1 MYCTTLELLN
11 RTEQNRTE
19 QNRTEQDRTEQNSRN
34 RNKQKQTLEGGRKR
48 RDIPS
53 RLSHA
58 LPGAGKRGAVT
69 THELGT
75 RVWAE
80 MSSVKV

>member
-1 MYCTTLELLN
+1 MHNVRTLEQN

-19 QNRTEQDRTEQNSRN
+19 QNRTLETET
-34 RNKQKQTLEGGRKR
+34 KQKQKLEGGRKR

>member
-1 MYCTTLELLN
+1 MHNVRTLEQN

-19 QNRTEQDRTEQNSRN
+19 QNRTLETET
-34 RNKQKQTLEGGRKR
+34 KQKQKLEGGRKR

-58 LPGAGKRGAVT
+58 LLQRCQTWSPHNARAW
-69 THELGT
+69 HPCLGSN
-75 RVWAE
+75 VICEGMIAL
-80 MSSVKV
+80 